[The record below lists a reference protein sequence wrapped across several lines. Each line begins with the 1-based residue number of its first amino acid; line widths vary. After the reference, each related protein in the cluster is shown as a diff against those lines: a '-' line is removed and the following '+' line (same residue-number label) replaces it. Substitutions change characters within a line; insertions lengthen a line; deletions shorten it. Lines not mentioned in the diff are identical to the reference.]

1 MKSFRY
7 FTEYVNAS
15 VPYFSLGGTS
25 TGPGMGQYVPV
36 ADLNAQKKKR
46 PKLRRVK
53 QDPDIKDSPG
63 TEPAKYYAKDAAG
76 KKMAKSTKQARDR
89 HFTKGAKMDD
99 DNPDAYK
106 PAPGDKGAKT
116 KPSKHT
122 LKYKKMFGEEPRIPR
137 KKGQPAGSDKHSD
150 LYTDENPKGTIHGLG
165 FKDVATAKASVSK
178 IEKSNRTHAHKIQAA
193 IAMEQRARVMGK
205 TAEAN
210 VYRAYI
216 EKMKN
221 KTKEMRKENMIQTAK
236 KRLKQAKIDRSPI
249 KKGPHAGSSA
259 FHQNIRD
266 KQDRRV
272 KKEVSEALKL
282 KLSYPKNNPDMMV
295 LKVRDTNQRG
305 HVEVR
310 GKKGYETKHNKR
322 DKLHKFLDQLDG
334 PTVSTLLGTE
344 DEITLNPKNPDRK
357 QTIKVVN
364 DLIQKNEDGHT
375 ALAKTN
381 AAQKKE
387 LERLKIQHDR
397 EDDRARAQDTA
408 RKNQQTEGLWDN
420 IRKKRER
427 IKRGSGERMRKPG
440 EKGAPTPAQIK
451 RAQEDKHGFDCPD
464 GYKFDSKVMA
474 CVPKKTKF
482 KDIYTRTYFF
492 PTKSD
497 APAQDQSQNQ
507 NGQSGNGNGN
517 GNGQNGNGGN
527 GNGGNGGNGGN
538 AGGESY
544 LAADVRKMSGG
555 GYGVYADKF
564 VKGKRVTLPSGKH
577 AKELKKVYKS
587 KEKANK
593 YMAAIMIGKGG

>member
-63 TEPAKYYAKDAAG
+63 TEPAKYYAKDAAA

-122 LKYKKMFGEEPRIPR
+122 LKYRKMFGEEPRIPR

-216 EKMKN
+216 EKMKK
-221 KTKEMRKENMIQTAK
+221 KTKEMR
-236 KRLKQAKIDRSPI
+236 
-249 KKGPHAGSSA
+249 
-259 FHQNIRD
+259 
-266 KQDRRV
+266 
-272 KKEVSEALKL
+272 KEVSEALKL

-381 AAQKKE
+381 AAQKRE

-397 EDDRARAQDTA
+397 EDDRARSQDTA

-464 GYKFDSKVMA
+464 GYKFDSKLMV
-474 CVPKKTKF
+474 CVPKKTRF

-497 APAQDQSQNQ
+497 TPAQDQSQNQ

-517 GNGQNGNGGN
+517 GQNGNTGNGNGGN
-527 GNGGNGGNGGN
+527 GNAGNGGNGGN

-577 AKELKKVYKS
+577 AKELKKVYRS

>member
-15 VPYFSLGGTS
+15 TPAFAVGGAS
-25 TGPGMGQYVPV
+25 TGPGMGQYSPV
-36 ADLNAQKKKR
+36 ADLNAQKKKQ
-46 PKLRRVK
+46 RRTK

-63 TEPAKYYAKDAAG
+63 TEPAKYYAKDASG
-76 KKMAKSTKQARDR
+76 KGMAKSTKQARDR
-89 HFTKGAKMDD
+89 HFTKGAAKDD
-99 DNPDAYK
+99 DDPSAYK

-178 IEKSNRTHAHKIQAA
+178 IEKSGKTHAHKIQAA

-216 EKMKN
+216 EKMKK
-221 KTKEMRKENMIQTAK
+221 KTKEMR
-236 KRLKQAKIDRSPI
+236 
-249 KKGPHAGSSA
+249 
-259 FHQNIRD
+259 
-266 KQDRRV
+266 
-272 KKEVSEALKL
+272 KEVSEALKL

-364 DLIQKNEDGHT
+364 DLVQKNEDGHT

-397 EDDRARAQDTA
+397 EDDRARSQDTA

-427 IKRGSGERMRKPG
+427 IKRGSGEKMRKPG

-451 RAQEDKHGFDCPD
+451 RAQEDKHGFDCPA
-464 GYKFDSKVMA
+464 GYKFDSKLMV
-474 CVPKKTKF
+474 CVPKKTRF

-497 APAQDQSQNQ
+497 APAQDSQDSQNQ
-507 NGQSGNGNGN
+507 NGQSGNGN

-527 GNGGNGGNGGN
+527 GNGGNGGN

-544 LAADVRKMSGG
+544 LAADVRKVKG

-577 AKELKKVYKS
+577 KKELKKVYKS